1 MKLLA
6 DLHKSGKIILSQKI
20 LYSVKG
26 ETTMEEKRKES
37 VFRIYHVL
45 RHAVLHSRELDDK
58 LYGSPVV
65 KPETDWALKDPRLYL
80 QRLKSELRKVETAL
94 DDLSYLINLK
104 GFSSQVPEAP
114 EFTLEEAALHIY
126 HDFYDIRQFTYVEL
140 LQYELQ
146 NRMPENILYDVNLSK
161 ARRQFNVL
169 LAGREDLIVSIVRFS
184 AYADDMEKA
193 KG

>member
-1 MKLLA
+1 MKLLT
-6 DLHKSGKIILSQKI
+6 DLHKNGRIVLQQKI
-20 LYSVKG
+20 LYSLKG

-37 VFRIYHVL
+37 VFRIYHGV
-45 RHAVLHSRELDDK
+45 RHAALHSRELDDR

-65 KPETDWALKDPRLYL
+65 KSEIDWVLRDPRLYL
-80 QRLKSELRKVETAL
+80 QRLKGELGKVETAL
-94 DDLSYLINLK
+94 DDLSYLMNLK
-104 GFSSQVPEAP
+104 GFSSPVPEVP

-126 HDFYDIRQFTYVEL
+126 HDFSDIRQFTYVER

-146 NRMPENILYDVNLSK
+146 NRMPEDILYDVNLSK

-169 LAGREDLIVSIVRFS
+169 LAAREDLIVSIVRFT
-184 AYADDMEKA
+184 AYADNM